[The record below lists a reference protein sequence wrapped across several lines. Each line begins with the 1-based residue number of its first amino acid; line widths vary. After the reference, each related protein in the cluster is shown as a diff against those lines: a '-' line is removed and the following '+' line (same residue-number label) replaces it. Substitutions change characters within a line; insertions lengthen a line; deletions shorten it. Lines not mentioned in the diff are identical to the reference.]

1 MQANVDPF
9 VILNMDGNLTNQMQ
23 GLSVRRLEVL
33 KVGPDHIIRL
43 ARVDALGE
51 LAGMV
56 GIKLPLRL
64 FVLSAADLDLDA
76 VNGTIAR
83 TPDGAKDERVRLVRL
98 KLWRGRRDADGNA
111 GMCEQCREEGYDQE
125 EK

>member
-1 MQANVDPF
+1 MQANVDPL
-9 VILNMDGNLTNQMQ
+9 VILNMDGNLPNQME
-23 GLSVRRLEVL
+23 GLSVRRFVVL

-64 FVLSAADLDLDA
+64 FVLSPANLDLDA
-76 VNGTIAR
+76 VNGTIVR
-83 TPDGAKDERVRLVRL
+83 TPDGAKDERVGLVRL
-98 KLWRGRRDADGNA
+98 KLWGGRRDADGNP
-111 GMCEQCREEGYDQE
+111 GMDEQCRKE
-125 EK
+125 

>member
-1 MQANVDPF
+1 MQANVDPL

-23 GLSVRRLEVL
+23 GLSVRRFEVL

-56 GIKLPLRL
+56 GIKLPLWP
-64 FVLSAADLDLDA
+64 FVLSAANHDLDP
-76 VNGTIAR
+76 VNGTIVR

-98 KLWRGRRDADGNA
+98 KLWGRRRDADGNP
-111 GMCEQCREEGYDQE
+111 GMCEQGRKGWYEQ
-125 EK
+125 

>member
-23 GLSVRRLEVL
+23 GLSVRRFEVL
-33 KVGPDHIIRL
+33 KVGPDHIIGL
-43 ARVDALGE
+43 ARADALGE
-51 LAGMV
+51 LAGMI

-64 FVLSAADLDLDA
+64 FVLSAANLDLDT

-98 KLWRGRRDADGNA
+98 KL
-111 GMCEQCREEGYDQE
+111 
-125 EK
+125 